1 MPRSYA
7 VDSEGG
13 VEMSQGSPSAEAIG
27 PLEAQALIEAGAHLI
42 DVREPQ
48 EWEAGRAPQARHIPL
63 GDLQQRLGEIPFDQT
78 VVFVCH
84 GGGRSGRATQA
95 FGDLGYRAIN
105 LAGGMVAWQDAGLPV
120 IANSGP
126 GTVV

>member
-1 MPRSYA
+1 
-7 VDSEGG
+7 
-13 VEMSQGSPSAEAIG
+13 MSQGSPSAGAIG
-27 PLEAQALIEAGAHLI
+27 PLEAHALIEAGARLI

-48 EWEAGRAPQARHIPL
+48 EWEAGRAPQAQHIPL
-63 GDLQQRLGEIPFDQT
+63 GELQHRVAEVPFDET

-120 IANSGP
+120 VSDSGP
-126 GTVV
+126 GTVI